1 MNCKDCK
8 HWDAENRSH
17 GMKAEIHKCK
27 RMKMFWD
34 CSDWSEDGNDRIF
47 TDDSLAFV
55 QDGSDYYAELLT
67 KPEFGCAMWEEK

>member
-1 MNCKDCK
+1 MKCKDCK
-8 HWDAENRSH
+8 YWELISDYASVNSEV
-17 GMKAEIHKCK
+17 KKCK

-34 CSDWSEDGNDRIF
+34 CTDWDDDCEKRIF

-67 KPEFGCAMWEEK
+67 KADFGCVMWEER